1 MATTFVDYTGD
12 GNATKSFSFP
22 SIKEADIKV
31 EVDEVIKT
39 SGNHYNITS
48 YTTTGGGNVV
58 FTSGNIPSS
67 PAQIRIFRDT
77 DVDSAKATFTAGSS
91 VKAGDLNNNNKQLLY
106 SAQEE
111 QNQTIITSKIKDAA
125 VTTAKIKADN
135 ITSALIADDQIN
147 SEHYVDGSIDTAH
160 IADAQ
165 ITTAKIAA
173 DAVNGTKIADD
184 SINSEHYVDGSIDTA
199 HIADSQVTTAKIA
212 NLAVESAKIGN
223 GSVLTAKIA
232 DGAITTAKLGADVIN
247 SDKIADNAIGVE
259 HLESDSVGTGE
270 LIDSAVTTAKI
281 ANSNVTT
288 AKIADSNV
296 TTAKIADSNVTTAK
310 IAADAVTS
318 AKIADDAVGSE
329 HIQTNSVGT
338 SEIASGGILTANIAD
353 GQVITSKLANT
364 NVTDA
369 KLASNAVTTSKITDA
384 NVTTVKIADSNVTLA
399 KLASDLKQT
408 TISDSDTQ
416 LPTSGAV
423 VDYVAAQIA
432 PIGGLEVIATEVAF
446 PNTQPQ
452 AGVVISIADAG
463 GIVVN
468 GSGTSTTGRTVGGS
482 TVTINNINS
491 QFNNTTVDAGVS
503 FMVSS
508 TGSGQVYNYHK
519 ATLKEA
525 DLLSLSGD
533 INDFAER
540 YRVSADPDN
549 LPNKDEGDLV
559 YDTNANKMKVYDNS
573 TSAWKEV
580 TSTGDFK
587 YLFLCPAGGTGAPT
601 INGSIAT
608 YDLRESSNSGSA
620 AAVTSAAQLIVSIN
634 GVVQK
639 ANTGTSAPAEGFA
652 LVDANTIVFGAN
664 LQTGDSVFIV
674 QIGSAISV
682 PVPGDGTVSTA
693 KLASSA
699 VTTVKIADDA
709 VTGAKIATNLD
720 LPDNNTIRF
729 GDSQDLV
736 IEHDSNHSY
745 ITHSGQGDLFV
756 QTDGL
761 FTVQKAATTERLIN
775 ANADGNVELFYDGS
789 KKLETDSSG
798 VKLSNGRFYSA
809 GTFAFIESSDTS
821 TTTLTLKKS
830 ASGADSIDYL
840 QCRDSNNNI
849 KLSISGSGDIDI
861 EDDAK
866 LKIGTSDDLQ
876 LYHNGSHSRILD
888 SGTGKLQIGSDTEVE
903 ILNGSF
909 NESIAKFIP
918 DGAVELYHDNVKKLE
933 TASHGVTV
941 TGQCFVSHSGSTPAF
956 SCSDNGKSAWGSGN
970 DLTIYHDG
978 SNSYIDDTGTGD
990 LNISGSI
997 VRLQAS
1003 NRDTF
1008 ARGVEDGAFEI
1019 YYDNVK
1025 KFETD
1030 ASGINVTGDIDVT
1043 NKVALI
1049 DNAKLICGV
1058 GDDLQI
1064 YHDGSNNHSYIQ
1076 ESGSGNL
1083 VIGGDMVNLMN
1094 AATTES
1100 YIRCTGNAQVEL
1112 YYDNSKKFETD
1123 ANGATITG
1131 RLLLGDSSGAN
1142 DNRIR
1147 LGADGDLSIYHDGS
1161 HSYVQDNGT
1170 GELRLSST
1178 NGNGVRITKSDSET
1192 IANFTVDGNCELY
1205 HDNVLKLE
1213 TKSNGVEMHGYVS
1226 TEATSGSV
1234 AQFYHNSSADTI
1246 GIIMRHGRG
1255 GLSGFNGKMI
1265 SFRGNDNT
1273 EEGSITIHTTSTAY
1287 NTSSDYRLKENEVTI
1302 SDGIARL
1309 KTLKPYKFNFKKE
1322 PDVKVDGFFAHEVS
1336 SIVPEAITGTK
1347 DQVDADN
1354 NPVYQGIDQSKLVP
1368 LLTAALQEAVTK
1380 IETLETKVAALEAA

>member
-775 ANADGNVELFYDGS
+775 ANADGNVELFHDAG
-789 KKLETDSSG
+789 KKFETTSSG
-798 VKLSNGRFYSA
+798 ISVTGEIQTTGHIRLPDNASLIA
-809 GTFAFIESSDTS
+809 GTGSDLFIF
-821 TTTLTLKKS
+821 
-830 ASGADSIDYL
+830 
-840 QCRDSNNNI
+840 
-849 KLSISGSGDIDI
+849 
-861 EDDAK
+861 
-866 LKIGTSDDLQ
+866 
-876 LYHNGSHSRILD
+876 HNGSHSRILD
-888 SGTGKLQIGSDTEVE
+888 TGVGKLQLGSDTEVE